1 MTDLTHH
8 HHAPAAAQAR
18 DSLATAGVFL
28 AGFAVLLVFAV
39 LAQLLMLPWR
49 GWLPGAEGETS
60 LLGAVRAAVYTFMS
74 YLD

>member
-8 HHAPAAAQAR
+8 HTPAAAPAR

-28 AGFAVLLVFAV
+28 AGFVVLLVFAL

-49 GWLPGAEGETS
+49 GWLPGAEGEAS
-60 LLGAVRAAVYTFMS
+60 LFGAVRAAVYTFMS
-74 YLD
+74 HLD

>member
-8 HHAPAAAQAR
+8 HSLPAAAPAR
-18 DSLATAGVFL
+18 DSLATAGVFI
-28 AGFAVLLVFAV
+28 AGFAVLLVFAL

-49 GWLPGAEGETS
+49 AWLPGAEGEPS

>member
-1 MTDLTHH
+1 MTDLTHRTPTALH
-8 HHAPAAAQAR
+8 GK

-28 AGFAVLLVFAV
+28 AGFFVLLVFAV

-49 GWLPGAEGETS
+49 GWLPGAEGES
-60 LLGAVRAAVYTFMS
+60 SFFGSVRAAVYTFMS